1 MTCSAARRKP
11 ETQIPMDDIVRQ
23 AMAKWPNVPN
33 CFGWLA
39 LDRRGQWRMRNEFAQ
54 ANKLSGDPIRHA
66 PLIDFIVR
74 NYAHDDAGQWFFQN
88 GPQRVFVALDY
99 TPWIVRL
106 VPGSLVPAFIT
117 TTSAAFTPTG
127 CFADE
132 QGNVLLSGRVAGWD
146 AEDTVAVLH
155 DHDLEPFSSLAQWHG
170 DACGAALGTL
180 TIGDRTFDIEPIRRA
195 EVAQRYGFVP
205 HPTA

>member
-1 MTCSAARRKP
+1 
-11 ETQIPMDDIVRQ
+11 MDEIVRQ

-54 ANKLSGDPIRHA
+54 QHTLSGDPVRHA
-66 PLIDFIVR
+66 ALVDFIVR
-74 NYAHDDAGQWFFQN
+74 NYTHDEAGRWFFQN
-88 GPQRVFVALDY
+88 GPQRVFVELEY

-106 VPGSLVPAFIT
+106 SPDGVPPAFT
-117 TTSAAFTPTG
+117 TTTGSVFAPSG

-132 QGNVLLSGRVAGWD
+132 HGNVLLSGCVAGFN
-146 AEDTVAVLH
+146 AEDTIAVLH

-180 TIGDRTFDIEPIRRA
+180 TLGDRTFDIEPIHSA
-195 EVAQRYGFVP
+195 EIEQRFGFVR
-205 HPTA
+205 HPAS

>member
-1 MTCSAARRKP
+1 
-11 ETQIPMDDIVRQ
+11 MDDIVRQ

-54 ANKLSGDPIRHA
+54 QHKLSGDPIRHA

-74 NYAHDDAGQWFFQN
+74 NYAHDDTGRWFFQN

-106 VPGSLVPAFIT
+106 APGDLAPVFTT

-132 QGNVLLSGRVAGWD
+132 QGNVLLPGHVAGWD
-146 AEDTVAVLH
+146 AEDTIAVLH

-170 DACGAALGTL
+170 QACGAALGTL
-180 TIGDRTFDIEPIRRA
+180 TLGDRTVEIEPILRT

>member
-1 MTCSAARRKP
+1 
-11 ETQIPMDDIVRQ
+11 MDEIVRQ

-54 ANKLSGDPIRHA
+54 ANKLSGDPIRHT

-74 NYAHDDAGQWFFQN
+74 NYAHDDAGRWFFQN
-88 GPQRVFVALDY
+88 GPQRVFVELDY

-106 VPGSLVPAFIT
+106 MPDGVPPAFV
-117 TTSAAFTPTG
+117 TTSGAAFAPTG

-132 QGNVLLSGRVAGWD
+132 HGNVLLSGRVAGLEMEETI
-146 AEDTVAVLH
+146 ALLH

-170 DACGAALGTL
+170 EACGAALGTL
-180 TIGDRTFDIEPIRRA
+180 AVGNGTFDIEPIHSA
-195 EVAQRYGFVP
+195 EVARRYGFVP

>member
-1 MTCSAARRKP
+1 
-11 ETQIPMDDIVRQ
+11 MDDIVRQ

-39 LDRRGQWRMRNEFAQ
+39 LDRRGQWRMRNAFAQ

-74 NYAHDDAGQWFFQN
+74 NYAHDDAGRWFFQN
-88 GPQRVFVALDY
+88 GPQRVFVELDY

-106 VPGSLVPAFIT
+106 SPDGASTAFT
-117 TTSAAFTPTG
+117 TTTGAAFAPAG

-132 QGNVLLSGRVAGWD
+132 QGNVLLSGRVAGLEGEETI
-146 AEDTVAVLH
+146 ALLY
-155 DHDLEPFSSLAQWHG
+155 DHDLEPFSVLAQWHG
-170 DACGAALGTL
+170 EACGAALGTL
-180 TIGDRTFDIEPIRRA
+180 TVGDRTFDIEPIHSA
-195 EVAQRYGFVP
+195 EVAQRYGFVQ
-205 HPTA
+205 HPAA

>member
-1 MTCSAARRKP
+1 V
-11 ETQIPMDDIVRQ
+11 DDIVRQ

-54 ANKLSGDPIRHA
+54 QHKLSGDPIRHA

-74 NYAHDDAGQWFFQN
+74 NYARDDAGRWFFQN
-88 GPQRVFVALDY
+88 GPQRVFVELEY

-106 VPGSLVPAFIT
+106 APDGVAPAFT
-117 TTSAAFTPTG
+117 TTTGAAFTPTG

-132 QGNVLLSGRVAGWD
+132 LGNVLLSGHVAGFD
-146 AEDTVAVLH
+146 ADETIALLH
-155 DHDLEPFSSLAQWHG
+155 DHDLEPFSTLAQWNG
-170 DACGAALGTL
+170 NACGAALGTL
-180 TIGDRTFDIEPIRRA
+180 AVGDRTFDIELTHSADIAR
-195 EVAQRYGFVP
+195 RYGFVQ
-205 HPTA
+205 HPAA

>member
-1 MTCSAARRKP
+1 
-11 ETQIPMDDIVRQ
+11 MDDIVRQ

-106 VPGSLVPAFIT
+106 APGSLVPTFTT
-117 TTSAAFTPTG
+117 TTSAAFTPIG

-132 QGNVLLSGRVAGWD
+132 QGNVLLSGRVAGRD
-146 AEDTVAVLH
+146 AEDTIAVLH
-155 DHDLEPFSSLAQWHG
+155 DHDLEPFSSLVQWHG

-195 EVAQRYGFVP
+195 EVARRYGFVP

>member
-1 MTCSAARRKP
+1 
-11 ETQIPMDDIVRQ
+11 MDEIVRQ
-23 AMAKWPNVPN
+23 AMAKWPNVPD

-74 NYAHDDAGQWFFQN
+74 NYTHDEAGRWFFQN
-88 GPQRVFVALDY
+88 GPQRVFVELDY

-106 VPGSLVPAFIT
+106 SADGAVPTFT
-117 TTSAAFTPTG
+117 TTTAAAFTPTG

-132 QGNVLLSGRVAGWD
+132 GGNVLLSGRVAGHD
-146 AEDTVAVLH
+146 AEDTIALLH

-180 TIGDRTFDIEPIRRA
+180 AINHATFDIEPIHSA
-195 EVAQRYGFVP
+195 DVARRYGFVQ
-205 HPTA
+205 HPAG

>member
-1 MTCSAARRKP
+1 
-11 ETQIPMDDIVRQ
+11 MDEIVRQ

-54 ANKLSGDPIRHA
+54 ANKLSGDPIRHT
-66 PLIDFIVR
+66 PLIDFIAR
-74 NYAHDDAGQWFFQN
+74 NYAHDDAGRWFFQN
-88 GPQRVFVALDY
+88 GPQRVFVELDY

-106 VPGSLVPAFIT
+106 MPDGAPPAFV
-117 TTSAAFTPTG
+117 TTSGAPFVPTG

-132 QGNVLLSGRVAGWD
+132 LGNVLLSGRVAGLE
-146 AEDTVAVLH
+146 AEETIALLH
-155 DHDLEPFSSLAQWHG
+155 DHDLEPFSSLAQWLG
-170 DACGAALGTL
+170 EACSTALGTL
-180 TIGDRTFDIEPIRRA
+180 AVGDGTFDIEPIHSA
-195 EVAQRYGFVP
+195 EVPRRYGFVP

>member
-1 MTCSAARRKP
+1 
-11 ETQIPMDDIVRQ
+11 MDDIVRQ

-106 VPGSLVPAFIT
+106 VPDNLVPAFTT

-146 AEDTVAVLH
+146 AEDTIAVLH